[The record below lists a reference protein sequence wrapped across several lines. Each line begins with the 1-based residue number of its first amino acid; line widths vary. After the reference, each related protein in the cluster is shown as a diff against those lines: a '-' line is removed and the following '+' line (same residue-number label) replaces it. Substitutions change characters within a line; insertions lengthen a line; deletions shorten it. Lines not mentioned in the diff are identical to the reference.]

1 MANRAFLGFLLLL
14 LLALVLLGGFW
25 FVQNFEP
32 YSEEVRS
39 GFSDAARRNPWL
51 AAERFLQRLGI
62 QVESLSGR
70 EYLRSPPVEPGV
82 LLVRDL
88 GPSLPREREERLLE
102 WVAAGSH
109 LVIALGRA
117 PATDEPNNSLLERL
131 GVSLHEVEQ
140 LDQTDPAQPV
150 LVEPPGAGE
159 SIKVAFDPS
168 RSLHLAEMTADWQVP
183 AAAGYHLLR
192 FRHGGGTITL
202 LSDNRFLSNREID
215 AQDHA
220 LLLALLVN
228 EASRGW
234 LLYSSQMPSLLE
246 LSWQHAPYLLVSG
259 CLVLLALL
267 WRLTQ
272 HSGPLLTQTN
282 PARRDLLEH
291 LQAAAEF
298 LWQQD
303 RASGL
308 QGRTRRQ
315 AEKRWL
321 RSHPLLGRLDQD
333 ARCEWLAERT
343 GLTPQAIKQAL
354 YTEQTDERGLI
365 QASAILQRL
374 NAALHPETTMEQLDG
389 RYSNP

>member
-1 MANRAFLGFLLLL
+1 MRMANRVFLGFLLLL
-14 LLALVLLGGFW
+14 LLALSLLGGFW
-25 FVQNFEP
+25 FAQHFERH
-32 YSEEVRS
+32 SEQVRS

-51 AAERFLQRLGI
+51 AAERFLQRLGM
-62 QVESLSGR
+62 QVDSLSGR
-70 EYLRSPPVEPGV
+70 EYLLAPPLESGV

-88 GPSLPREREERLLE
+88 GPSLPPERQERLLE

-109 LVIALGRA
+109 LVVALARV
-117 PATDEPNNSLLERL
+117 PAADEPNHALLERF
-131 GVSLHEVEQ
+131 GVSLHEVELSDRADSADSVAVQ
-140 LDQTDPAQPV
+140 L
-150 LVEPPGAGE
+150 PGAGE
-159 SIKVAFDPS
+159 SILVAFDPA
-168 RSLHLAEMTADWQVP
+168 RSLHLNEMSADWQVP
-183 AAAGYHLLR
+183 VAAGYHLLR
-192 FRHGGGTITL
+192 FRHGSGTITL

-220 LLLALLVN
+220 LLLARLVN
-228 EASRGW
+228 GAPRGW

-259 CLVLLALL
+259 CLVLLVLL

-282 PARRDLLEH
+282 PTRRDLLEH

-308 QGRTRRQ
+308 QGTTRRQ

-354 YTEQTDERGLI
+354 YTEQIDERGLI

-389 RYSNP
+389 RY